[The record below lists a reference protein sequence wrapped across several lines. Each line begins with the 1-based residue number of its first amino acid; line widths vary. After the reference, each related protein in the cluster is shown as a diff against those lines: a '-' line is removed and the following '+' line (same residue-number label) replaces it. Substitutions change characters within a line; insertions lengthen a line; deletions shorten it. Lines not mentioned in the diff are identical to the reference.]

1 MKRIINFMPL
11 ELFVTKKSH
20 WVRQGKYHD
29 LQRYFVRDNIKA
41 MMKENHSYEEFAQM
55 QKNLSYG
62 VEYICSSIDEYAFSE
77 CSSLT
82 NITIPNSVTSI
93 GEYAFISGK
102 EAMGKSL
109 IELKKLIENKEQ
121 DTRKIVRYI
130 CTLQYFIIR
139 TSSFMCHARD
149 KEYREKLNSLNTQKN
164 MFEEEDF

>member
-1 MKRIINFMPL
+1 MKRIIKFMPL
-11 ELFVTKKSH
+11 ELFATKKAH

-29 LQRYFVRDNIKA
+29 LQTYFVRDYINA
-41 MMKENHSYEEFAQM
+41 LMKENHSYKEFAQM

-62 VEYICSSIDEYAFSE
+62 VEYICGPIDEY
-77 CSSLT
+77 
-82 NITIPNSVTSI
+82 N
-93 GEYAFISGK
+93 FISGK
-102 EAMGKSL
+102 EAMEKSL

-149 KEYREKLNSLNTQKN
+149 KEYWREHCLPKN
-164 MFEEEDF
+164 EEEDF

>member
-11 ELFVTKKSH
+11 ELFATKKSH

-62 VEYICSSIDEYAFSE
+62 FEYICSSID
-77 CSSLT
+77 
-82 NITIPNSVTSI
+82 
-93 GEYAFISGK
+93 EYAFISGK

-109 IELKKLIENKEQ
+109 IELNKLIENKEQ

-149 KEYREKLNSLNTQKN
+149 KEYWEKLNSLNTQKN

>member
-62 VEYICSSIDEYAFSE
+62 VEYICSSID
-77 CSSLT
+77 
-82 NITIPNSVTSI
+82 
-93 GEYAFISGK
+93 EYAFISGK

>member
-1 MKRIINFMPL
+1 MPL
-11 ELFVTKKSH
+11 ELFATKKSH

-41 MMKENHSYEEFAQM
+41 MMKENYSYEEFAQM

-62 VEYICSSIDEYAFSE
+62 VEYI
-77 CSSLT
+77 
-82 NITIPNSVTSI
+82 
-93 GEYAFISGK
+93 FISGK
-102 EAMGKSL
+102 EAMEKSL

-149 KEYREKLNSLNTQKN
+149 KEYWEKLNSLNTQKN